1 MPLSAAAA
9 VPVSPDDLA
18 RLRRWSN
25 ATQVPAAVAQRATIV
40 LLAAEGVANT
50 EIAQRLGISRPTVIA
65 WRKRYI
71 HQGLAY
77 GLADQPRRGRPQ
89 SVRRDRRG
97 DPGDHPQRATGGA
110 GGGALVQSPAGRRT
124 GVSHS
129 TVARVWAE
137 HDLKPWQVETFK
149 FLH

>member
-25 ATQVPAAVAQRATIV
+25 ATRAPAVVAQRATIV

-89 SVRRDRRG
+89 SVRRDRRVRSWRPPSARHRRRWG
-97 DPGDHPQRATGGA
+97 W
-110 GGGALVQSPAGRRT
+110 RT
-124 GVSHS
+124 GP
-129 TVARVWAE
+129 VACW
-137 HDLKPWQVETFK
+137 PPNWGQP
-149 FLH
+149 